1 MPADLA
7 PFHFVGFSSPNTTS
21 VPDDFF
27 DVLAPRLAESE
38 LRVLIY
44 IIRRTFGFKKESDTI
59 SLKQMVEGIRTRD
72 GRVLDQ
78 GTGMSKPGVT
88 KGVKGLVT
96 KGVIMAIRNSS
107 PERGDEPTTYRL
119 RFRGDDQSAPVITR
133 FTRGEQRGLHGGG
146 NDVTSQE
153 TDQQETDQQGSFES
167 SKAPPIIDTFVDKTD
182 EPFVPQVVVH
192 SPPIINLIADFS
204 REMGDTKHLGSNVT
218 QAHRIF
224 AASNLGMDEYFTIL
238 YEARLRTRK
247 TNGVQN
253 RMSYFFSVLR
263 DLAAPQGSEEPYGEQ
278 RGETAT

>member
-1 MPADLA
+1 MSGDTE
-7 PFHFVGFSSPNTTS
+7 PFNFAGFSSPNTTS

-27 DVLAPRLAESE
+27 DVLAPHLAESE

-88 KGVKGLVT
+88 KGVKGLVA
-96 KGVIMAIRNSS
+96 KGVVVAIRNSS

-119 RFRGDDQSAPVITR
+119 HFRGDDRSAPGATT
-133 FTRGEQRGLHGGG
+133 FTRGRQRRLHGGG
-146 NDVTSQE
+146 NDVTPQE
-153 TDQQETDQQGSFES
+153 TDLQETDLQGNFEV
-167 SKAPPIIDTFVDKTD
+167 SKTPPIVDNFVDKVD
-182 EPFVPQVVVH
+182 EPFLPQVVVQ

-218 QAHRIF
+218 QAHRVF
-224 AASNLGMDEYFTIL
+224 AESNLGMDEYFTIL

-263 DLAAPQGSEEPYGEQ
+263 DLAITTRE
-278 RGETAT
+278 

>member
-1 MPADLA
+1 MSADTE
-7 PFHFVGFSSPNTTS
+7 PFYFVGFSSPNTTS

-27 DVLAPRLAESE
+27 DVLAPHLVESE

-96 KGVIMAIRNSS
+96 KGVIVAIRNSS

-119 RFRGDDQSAPVITR
+119 HFRGDDRSMPGETK
-133 FTRGEQRGLHGGG
+133 FTRGDERRLHGGG
-146 NDVTSQE
+146 NDVTPQE
-153 TDQQETDQQGSFES
+153 TDQQETDQQESFES
-167 SKAPPIIDTFVDKTD
+167 SKVPPIVDNFVDKTND
-182 EPFVPQVVVH
+182 PIASQVVVQ
-192 SPPIINLIADFS
+192 SPPIVNLIADFS

-224 AASNLGMDEYFTIL
+224 AESNLAMDEYFSIL

-247 TNGVQN
+247 TNGVHN
-253 RMSYFFSVLR
+253 RMPYFFSVLR
-263 DLAAPQGSEEPYGEQ
+263 DLAITTGE
-278 RGETAT
+278 